1 MYNKVYKL
9 SLRIESG
16 PLSFSIIPNYILWR
30 KLYDT
35 IFEYRGF
42 LKMSRYTFSKGQG
55 SIFNLF
61 KILIHLLLISQ
72 REKFFNVIIYTQ
84 QTSS

>member
-55 SIFNLF
+55 SIFKNSIDSCLP
-61 KILIHLLLISQ
+61 KA
-72 REKFFNVIIYTQ
+72 
-84 QTSS
+84 TSGSVFPDTTAHG